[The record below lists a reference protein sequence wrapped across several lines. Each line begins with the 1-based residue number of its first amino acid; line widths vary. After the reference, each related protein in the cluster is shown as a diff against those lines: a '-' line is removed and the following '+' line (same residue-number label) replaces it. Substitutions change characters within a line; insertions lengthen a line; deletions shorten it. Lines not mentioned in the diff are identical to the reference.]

1 MNALLPYVVELERHL
16 NALHLSEEQWEAW
29 CDSCLDGTPSRE
41 LRRLVPLADLKEQG
55 AFFTAPGLARQVAT
69 TFGAS
74 TDDESVYC
82 DPACGVGDLLLAVA
96 SGLPLAPAV
105 SETLALWGRRLTGCD
120 LSAVFVRAAKARLAL
135 LAMQRCGSR
144 EPIAPAVL
152 DDLLPAITV
161 GDALRCH
168 DLYSAADRIIMNP
181 PFRTMSAPEGCE
193 WSAGG
198 LNAAAVFTETAIV
211 HSRDGTRIAAI
222 LPDVLRSGS
231 RYERWRR
238 MVDDSALLEEVRTY
252 GPFDLHADVD
262 VFLLC
267 MTVDRNGDAH
277 SRSHGDWSWIA
288 TDLDDHVSKHFTVRV
303 GAVVPHRDPETG
315 PEYPYVHSRSLP
327 PWSTLERIAEKRS
340 FAGTVFRPPFVAVRR
355 TSGPRDR
362 NRAVA
367 TIVLGEQCVAVENHV
382 IVCRPADGSIAR
394 CRALLE
400 RLRSSK
406 TDEWLNRRI
415 RCRHLTT
422 ASVAEI
428 PWWDDP

>member
-1 MNALLPYVVELERHL
+1 MKELLPYVVELERHL
-16 NALHLSEEQWEAW
+16 SARHLSAEQWQAW

-41 LRRLVPLADLKEQG
+41 LRRAVPLADLKEQG
-55 AFFTAPGLARQVAT
+55 AFFTGNELARQAAIM
-69 TFGAS
+69 FGTS

-96 SGLPLAPAV
+96 SGLPVATAV
-105 SETLALWGRRLTGCD
+105 SDTLSLWGRRLTGCD
-120 LSAVFVRAAKARLAL
+120 LSAVFIRAAKARLAL
-135 LAMQRCGSR
+135 LAMRRCGSR
-144 EPIAPAVL
+144 EPIAPDML

-161 GDALRCH
+161 CDALRCH
-168 DLYSAADRIIMNP
+168 DLYSVADRIIMNP
-181 PFRTMSAPEGCE
+181 PFRTMSAPEGCK

-198 LNAAAVFTETAIV
+198 LNAAALFTETAIA

-222 LPDVLRSGS
+222 LPDVLRSGT

-238 MVDDSALLEEVRTY
+238 MIGGNAILEELRTY

-267 MTVDRNGDAH
+267 MTVDNGDAH
-277 SRSHGDWSWIA
+277 SHRDRSWIDA
-288 TDLDDHVSKHFTVRV
+288 ESDVDVSKHFTVRV

-315 PEYPYVHSRSLP
+315 PEYPYVHARSLS
-327 PWSTLERIAEKRS
+327 PWSTLETIAETRS
-340 FAGTVFRPPFVAVRR
+340 FAGTVFQPPFVAVRR

-362 NRAVA
+362 KRAVA
-367 TIVLGEQCVAVENHV
+367 SIVLGEQCVAVENHI

-394 CRALLE
+394 CQALLA
-400 RLRSSK
+400 RLRSSR

-428 PWWDDP
+428 PWWNDP

>member
-1 MNALLPYVVELERHL
+1 MKALLPYVAELERHL
-16 NALHLSEEQWEAW
+16 NAPHLSEEQWQAW
-29 CDSCLDGTPSRE
+29 CDSCLNGIPSRE
-41 LRRLVPLADLKEQG
+41 LRRVVPLAELKEQG
-55 AFFTAPGLARQVAT
+55 AFFTGPQLARQAALA
-69 TFGAS
+69 FGSS

-82 DPACGVGDLLLAVA
+82 DPTCGVGDLLLAVA
-96 SGLPLAPAV
+96 SRLPLESGV
-105 SETLALWGRRLTGCD
+105 SETLSLWGRRLTGCD
-120 LSAVFVRAAKARLAL
+120 LSAVFVRATKARLAL
-135 LAMQRCGSR
+135 LALKRCGSR
-144 EPIAPAVL
+144 EPIPPDRL
-152 DDLLPAITV
+152 NDLFPAITV
-161 GDALRCH
+161 RDALRCE

-198 LNAAAVFTETAIV
+198 LNAAALFTETAIL

-238 MVDDSALLEEVRTY
+238 MVDGSALLDEVRPY

-267 MTVDRNGDAH
+267 MTVGSNGDVQTH
-277 SRSHGDWSWIA
+277 RDWSRIDGDSDA
-288 TDLDDHVSKHFTVRV
+288 DVSKHFVVRV
-303 GAVVPHRDPETG
+303 GAVVPHRDADTG
-315 PEYPYVHSRSLP
+315 TEYPYLHARSLP
-327 PWSTLERIAEKRS
+327 PWSTLEKIAEKRI

-362 NRAVA
+362 KRAVA

-400 RLRSSK
+400 RLRSSR
-406 TDEWLNRRI
+406 TDEWLNQRI

>member
-1 MNALLPYVVELERHL
+1 MNALLPYVVELERLL
-16 NALHLSEEQWEAW
+16 NAPHLSEGQWQAW

-41 LRRLVPLADLKEQG
+41 LRRVVPLAELKEQG
-55 AFFTAPGLARQVAT
+55 AFFTAPGLARQVAA
-69 TFGAS
+69 TFGSAN
-74 TDDESVYC
+74 DESVYC
-82 DPACGVGDLLLAVA
+82 DPACGVGDLLLAIA

-105 SETLALWGRRLTGCD
+105 SETLALWGRRLAGCD
-120 LSAVFVRAAKARLAL
+120 LSAVFVRVAKARLAL

-144 EPIAPAVL
+144 EPIAPAML
-152 DDLLPAITV
+152 DELLPAITV

-198 LNAAAVFTETAIV
+198 LNAAAVFTEAAIV

-238 MVDDSALLEEVRTY
+238 MVDDNALLEEVCTY
-252 GPFDLHADVD
+252 GQFGRHADVD

-267 MTVDRNGDAH
+267 MTVDRNGDARDH
-277 SRSHGDWSWIA
+277 RDWSWIA
-288 TDLDDHVSKHFTVRV
+288 VDSDADVSKHFTVSV

-315 PEYPYVHSRSLP
+315 PEYPYVHARSLP

-340 FAGTVFRPPFVAVRR
+340 FEGKVFQPPFVAVRR

-362 NRAVA
+362 KRAVA
-367 TIVLGEQCVAVENHV
+367 TIVLGEQYVAVENHV
-382 IVCRPADGSIAR
+382 IVCRPTDGSIAR
-394 CRALLE
+394 CRGLLE
-400 RLRSSK
+400 RLRSSR